1 MANFEDKMC
10 RSAAETLMSSLESL
24 HSIHFETQEL
34 SDELLVNTP
43 LLTQP
48 QRRELSHI

>member
-1 MANFEDKMC
+1 MENKISKFIRLPEVIHRTGK
-10 RSAAETLMSSLESL
+10 SKT
-24 HSIHFETQEL
+24 SIYT
-34 SDELLVNTP
+34 DIVNTP